1 MLFALLSLVIMV
13 ADYRQ
18 HKTQDLHTALN
29 ILTYPFQVIVDL
41 PSKVTA
47 GLGSFFATHKTLAR
61 ENKEYREKIQF
72 YSAQQKM
79 FHSIKLENEALRRQ
93 LNAKDKIYNKF
104 SMSDILNIATD
115 NFRHEATIKSGEHD
129 KVFAGQPVLTEG
141 YIYGQ
146 IIQVAP
152 FTATVMQLTDTNHAI
167 PVRNTRNGMR
177 ALAVGTGKVNTLEL
191 EAIAANADIR
201 KGDVFV
207 SSGLGKLFPADYP
220 VAKVTDVE
228 YEPGDPFV
236 TVTAKTFTNYDMSR
250 QVLLVW
256 DTPNATAAKLNAA
269 NQANKDDDAPS
280 DDKVADKQ
288 KDGDADKSANKKKTE
303 ENN

>member
-1 MLFALLSLVIMV
+1 MLFAILSLIIMV

-18 HKTQDLHTALN
+18 HKTQDLHTALS

-47 GLGSFFATHKTLAR
+47 SLGSFFATHKTLAR
-61 ENKEYREKIQF
+61 ENKDYREKIQF

-79 FHSIKLENEALRRQ
+79 FLSIREDNEALRRQ

-115 NFRHEATIKSGEHD
+115 NFRHEATINSGEHD
-129 KVFAGQPVLTEG
+129 KVFIGQPVLTEG

-146 IIQVAP
+146 IIQIAP
-152 FTATVMQLTDTNHAI
+152 FTSTVMQLTDTNHAI

-201 KGDVFV
+201 KGDTFV
-207 SSGLGKLFPADYP
+207 SSGLGRLFPADYP

-236 TVTAKTFTNYDMSR
+236 TVSATTFTNYNMSR

-256 DTPNATAAKLNAA
+256 DTSKAKVAKLNAA
-269 NQANKDDDAPS
+269 SEEKDKEASSDASDQKDDKKEKGS
-280 DDKVADKQ
+280 E
-288 KDGDADKSANKKKTE
+288 GKKKNE
-303 ENN
+303 EAN